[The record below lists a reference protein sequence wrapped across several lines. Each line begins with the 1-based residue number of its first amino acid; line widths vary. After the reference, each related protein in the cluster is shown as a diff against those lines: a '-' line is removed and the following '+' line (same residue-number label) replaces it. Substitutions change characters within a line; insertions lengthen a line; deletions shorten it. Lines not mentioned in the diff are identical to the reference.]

1 MALDERESG
10 VRALL
15 NFGHTFAHAIE
26 SASGY
31 GQVLHG
37 EAVAAGMALAARYSA
52 QQGRISESD
61 AARLVK
67 LLASLGLGV
76 APPRFSPEVW
86 LSFMGRDKKNEAG
99 RITLILLD
107 ALGRGAIVKGAPAE
121 ELRDFLAKA

>member
-1 MALDERESG
+1 MRELPVSSFRGLRAVSIAAVGIAL
-10 VRALL
+10 
-15 NFGHTFAHAIE
+15 T
-26 SASGY
+26 
-31 GQVLHG
+31 VL
-37 EAVAAGMALAARYSA
+37 AGMALAARYSA